1 MPAGGY
7 QHLRTGMDGVA
18 NEFKQGRKN
27 YNALRGAASIL
38 SAVIGKGGITVKDG
52 GEIVAEGGAIRAIHE
67 ATGAAMAY
75 FGKLM
80 PPYKSGLMTATE
92 NGIAYFWAAVM
103 EDGTRAFRFDGT
115 SVRVDAA
122 TSFTNAT
129 SYHRV
134 DSAGHIML
142 NAPQL
147 QIYQLGNTGL
157 APNLA
162 IEVIDGVPIL
172 KLVVSSDRFKT
183 DTAPVEVDVEEVLAY
198 QAITWVHT
206 STMDDSPPGPIRRNI
221 GHHAEGMDE
230 FPSLRQFVNYDDEGR
245 PDSVQEGRFEVALHE
260 VMKALWQRVNDH
272 EARLDTLENN

>member
-1 MPAGGY
+1 MAGGY
-7 QHLRTGMDGVA
+7 QLPRTGLDALVA
-18 NEFKQGRKN
+18 RFNNLQRQVDS
-27 YNALRGAASIL
+27 LRSAAGIL

-75 FGKLM
+75 FGKLL

-92 NGIAYFWAAVM
+92 NGNAYFWAAVM
-103 EDGTRAFRFDGT
+103 EDGTRAFRFNGT

-129 SYHRV
+129 SYHRI

-172 KLVVSSDRFKT
+172 KIALSSDRYKT

-272 EARLDTLENN
+272 EARLDALENN

>member
-1 MPAGGY
+1 MAGGY
-7 QHLRTGMDGVA
+7 QLPRAGLDALVARFNNLQRQVDSLRS
-18 NEFKQGRKN
+18 
-27 YNALRGAASIL
+27 AAGIL

-75 FGKLM
+75 FGKLL

-92 NGIAYFWAAVM
+92 NGNAYFWAAVM
-103 EDGTRAFRFDGT
+103 EDGTRAFRFNGT

-129 SYHRV
+129 SYHRI

-162 IEVIDGVPIL
+162 IEVNDGVPIL
-172 KLVVSSDRFKT
+172 KIALSSDRYKT

-272 EARLDTLENN
+272 EARLDALENN